1 MTEAFLYPRRNRI
14 TKILSLKIPL
24 LKTRN
29 ISLINHINQP
39 NFDSMTL
46 KEFMKI
52 YKKLSLDELKNILY
66 LTTEDIAIEF
76 EAWKEEI
83 ETKHKKLND

>member
-1 MTEAFLYPRRNRI
+1 
-14 TKILSLKIPL
+14 
-24 LKTRN
+24 
-29 ISLINHINQP
+29 
-39 NFDSMTL
+39 
-46 KEFMKI
+46 MKI